1 MVGIGL
7 VTTYMYELMNAI
19 NMIKAEFYLPNLI
32 KENFGSSEHENTLK
46 SMGRGPCT
54 FSLMFSL
61 LLKEPSFTFY
71 FQKWSTFCS
80 W

>member
-19 NMIKAEFYLPNLI
+19 KAEFYLSNLI

-46 SMGRGPCT
+46 SMECGPST
-54 FSLMFSL
+54 FS
-61 LLKEPSFTFY
+61 
-71 FQKWSTFCS
+71 
-80 W
+80 